1 MFSFFRS
8 LFGRKPSSGQLS
20 DTVYVGNLA
29 FSARTGDLKSL
40 FSEYGDIT
48 EAKVIRDR
56 NSRKSRGYGFVT
68 FTDTDGASGAL
79 KLDGQ
84 DFKGRSLRVSYAMQ
98 KRNDHND
105 NDE

>member
-8 LFGRKPSSGQLS
+8 LFGRKPSSEQLS

-29 FSARTGDLKSL
+29 FSARTNDLKSI
-40 FSEYGDIT
+40 FSDYGDIT

-68 FTDTDGASGAL
+68 FTDTDGAIGAI
-79 KLDGQ
+79 KMDGQ
-84 DFKGRSLRVSYAMQ
+84 DFKGRALRVSFAMK
-98 KRNDHND
+98 KRH
-105 NDE
+105 DEE

>member
-8 LFGRKPSSGQLS
+8 LFGKKPSSEQLS

-29 FSARTGDLKSL
+29 FSARSNDLKTA
-40 FSEYGDIT
+40 FSEYGEVT

-68 FTDTDGASGAL
+68 FADTQGAHSAL
-79 KLDGQ
+79 EMDGQ
-84 DFKGRSLRVSYAMQ
+84 TFKGRALRVSFAMK
-98 KRNDHND
+98 KRNDND
-105 NDE
+105 